1 MRHENRHSL
10 LGLSISLEAAAP
22 GPRQSARPPPILC
35 ARPPRRN
42 LPQKRSDAGGR
53 AHSTFE
59 LSQNR
64 TNHPTRDQ
72 DSPKWRDARRGV
84 EVIVQHGAVAT
95 PAPPTPL
102 EAPGR
107 RVRGQPSLRDSSIGV
122 ATADFGRAR
131 PQRVAVVCGV
141 TRRCDDVT
149 FVRHGIGTR
158 SVSDWNRKEEGKNG
172 ARVYEST
179 MNVRFSS
186 AEVIPH

>member
-10 LGLSISLEAAAP
+10 LGLSISPEAAAP
-22 GPRQSARPPPILC
+22 GLRPPAPAAHPVR

-64 TNHPTRDQ
+64 TNHPTSDR

-84 EVIVQHGAVAT
+84 EVVVQHGAVAA

-122 ATADFGRAR
+122 ATADFGRTR
-131 PQRVAVVCGV
+131 PQRVAVVRGV
-141 TRRCDDVT
+141 TRCDDVT
-149 FVRHGIGTR
+149 SVRHGIGTR

-172 ARVYEST
+172 ARVYES
-179 MNVRFSS
+179 
-186 AEVIPH
+186 

>member
-1 MRHENRHSL
+1 MR
-10 LGLSISLEAAAP
+10 
-22 GPRQSARPPPILC
+22 

-72 DSPKWRDARRGV
+72 DSPQWRDDRRSLGAEAV
-84 EVIVQHGAVAT
+84 VQHGAVA
-95 PAPPTPL
+95 APPPPAPL
-102 EAPGR
+102 EAPR
-107 RVRGQPSLRDSSIGV
+107 RCVRGQPALRDSSIGV
-122 ATADFGRAR
+122 ATADFGRTR

-141 TRRCDDVT
+141 TRCDDVT
-149 FVRHGIGTR
+149 SVRHGIGTR

-172 ARVYEST
+172 ARVYESK
-179 MNVRFSS
+179 MNVRISS
-186 AEVIPH
+186 AEVLPH